1 MSTSLVYWRI
11 IRDNRDFRRLYIA
24 RLVSFG
30 GDWFLVVPLVGL
42 VLEASDSPF
51 MAAAV
56 VAIRALPPLLLSP
69 LTGYVSDNYDRRIVL
84 IVTDVVRAAL
94 AVSLLAAGYFDGTWF
109 PFLIAMLDGAGASF
123 FYPASGAA
131 LPNVVSPRD
140 LAPAN
145 VMMSSAWGAM
155 AALGAALGGAV
166 SVVISRD
173 AAFLI
178 NAGSFVVSAG
188 LIATIRAPLQG
199 ATNRLAVGFWTA
211 ATDALRYARDN
222 PRVGALLTSKAM
234 HSMTSGGAV
243 GLFAVVSFLV
253 FDAGDAGTGL
263 FFGARGIGNLVG
275 PIIAFKIVGRSI
287 ERTLGSI
294 GFTMAIWGIAYVA
307 VGLAPTLVL
316 ATVFI
321 AIGHAG
327 GGTQFTFST
336 YGLQELSPDDVRG
349 RVFALDFGLFTLAS
363 AVSALAVG
371 ALAEILP
378 VRTLLIGLGCTAV
391 GVGLTWG
398 RLTANYWRGL
408 DREYPHLSEEG

>member
-11 IRDNRDFRRLYIA
+11 IRDNRDFRQLYIA

-42 VLEASDSPF
+42 VFEASDSPF

-84 IVTDVVRAAL
+84 VATDVVRAGL

-131 LPNVVSPRD
+131 LPNVVAPQD

-166 SVVISRD
+166 AVVLSRD
-173 AAFLI
+173 AAFLV
-178 NAGSFVVSAG
+178 NAVSFLVSAG
-188 LIATIRAPLQG
+188 LILTIRTPLQG

-211 ATDALRYARDN
+211 ATDALRYAREN

-234 HSMTSGGAV
+234 HSITSGGAV
-243 GLFAVVSFLV
+243 GLFAVISFLV
-253 FDAGDAGTGL
+253 FDAGDGGTGL
-263 FFGARGIGNLVG
+263 FFGARGIGNLIG
-275 PIIAFKIVGRSI
+275 PIIAFRLVGRSI

-294 GFTMAIWGIAYVA
+294 GYAMATWGLAYVA
-307 VGLAPTLVL
+307 VGLAPTLAI
-316 ATVFI
+316 ATVLI
-321 AIGHAG
+321 AIGHGG
-327 GGTQFTFST
+327 GGTEFTFST
-336 YGLQELSPDDVRG
+336 YGLQELSPDEVRG

-363 AVSALAVG
+363 AVSALVVG
-371 ALAEILP
+371 GLAEVIP
-378 VRTLLIGLGCTAV
+378 VRTLLIGLGCAGIV
-391 GVGLTWG
+391 VGLGWG
-398 RLTANYWRGL
+398 RLTARLWRGL
-408 DREYPHLSEEG
+408 DAEYPHLVN